1 MCVIVLMFIVRIF
14 LRVVN
19 NLFFFLLGLIIN
31 LKYLLLNVFDILSKK
46 FWFGLIML
54 IIVSVFLNIL
64 VVKEGLSIE

>member
-1 MCVIVLMFIVRIF
+1 MCVIVLIFIVRIF

-46 FWFGLIML
+46 LWFGLIML

-64 VVKEGLSIE
+64 VVKEGLRIE